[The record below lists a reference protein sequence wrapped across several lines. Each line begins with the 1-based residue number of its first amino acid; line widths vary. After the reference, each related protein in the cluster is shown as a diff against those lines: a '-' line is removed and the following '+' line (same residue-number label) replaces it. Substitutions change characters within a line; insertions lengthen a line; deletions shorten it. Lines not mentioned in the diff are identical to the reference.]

1 MNLAL
6 AAISRQAL
14 SRSVRAVIHHLPGAP
29 YAERHLFVV
38 THDKDDRP
46 AVLVGADG
54 FLVTFATVAEAD
66 GELARLVPDLP
77 VTAGAY
83 AEQSPGMILP

>member
-66 GELARLVPDLP
+66 GG
-77 VTAGAY
+77 TGQAG
-83 AEQSPGMILP
+83 P

>member
-1 MNLAL
+1 MNLA
-6 AAISRQAL
+6 AVSRQAL
-14 SRSVRAVIHHLPGAP
+14 ARSTRAVIHHLPGAH

-66 GELARLVPDLP
+66 AELARLVPDLP
-77 VTAGAY
+77 VTAGTY
-83 AEQSPGMILP
+83 AEQAPGAVLP